1 MKQSASETRKRT
13 VHDMKTN
20 LNTFVGAGVCDEALC
35 LFAEG
40 GSTALGA
47 SGTNV
52 TNFAAE
58 VASLVAI
65 GVS

>member
-1 MKQSASETRKRT
+1 MKQSASETRERT
-13 VHDMKTN
+13 PHEMKTN
-20 LNTFVGAGVCDEALC
+20 LDTFVGAGVCGALR

-40 GSTALGA
+40 GSFALGA

-52 TNFAAE
+52 TNLAAV

-65 GVS
+65 GVC

>member
-20 LNTFVGAGVCDEALC
+20 FNTFVGAGVCNEALC

-40 GSTALGA
+40 GTALGA
-47 SGTNV
+47 SGANV
-52 TNFAAE
+52 TNLAA
-58 VASLVAI
+58 
-65 GVS
+65 

>member
-1 MKQSASETRKRT
+1 MKQSASEIRKRT

-20 LNTFVGAGVCDEALC
+20 LDTFVGAGVCDEAFF

-40 GSTALGA
+40 GAALGA

-52 TNFAAE
+52 TNLAAE
-58 VASLVAI
+58 VASFITIRV
-65 GVS
+65 V